1 MRESI
6 VRPVIAGA
14 AAGPVCVLD
23 EPVSFWGGIDPET
36 GTIVDV
42 HHPQRGTSVA
52 GTVLVMPTGRG
63 SSSTSS
69 VIAEMVRL
77 GTAPAA
83 FVLRS
88 ADEIVALG
96 CLVGDE
102 LYGRPT
108 PIVVAGADVVET
120 LATAGR
126 DTRIEIDRDR
136 ITIEE
141 R

>member
-1 MRESI
+1 MHELT

-14 AAGPVCVLD
+14 AMGPACVLD

-36 GTIVDV
+36 GVIVDV
-42 HHPQRGTSVA
+42 HHPRRGTSVA
-52 GTVLVMPTGRG
+52 GTVLVMPIGRG

-83 FVLRS
+83 FVLGG

-96 CLVGDE
+96 CIVGDE

-108 PIVVAGADVVET
+108 PLVVAGAEVVE
-120 LATAGR
+120 AIARAGEG
-126 DTRIEIDRDR
+126 TRVAMEGDR
-136 ITIEE
+136 IRIVA
-141 R
+141 